1 MYHITLIPGDGIGP
15 EIVAAAVQVVEA
27 TGVGVAWEE
36 VMAGQC
42 AIPQFGSPVPEK
54 ALDSIRKTGVA
65 LKGPLT
71 NIVGEG
77 FPSPNITLR
86 VELDLYANLRL
97 AQTLPG
103 AQSPFE
109 HVDLVVVR
117 ENTEDVYVGQEQ
129 MVGDDAAIAIKFIT
143 REGCR
148 RVIRFA
154 FDYAVKQKRRKVT
167 VVLKANILKLTDGM
181 FLRVARDIAKEYPQI
196 AFEETNV
203 DAQCMDLVR
212 KPQNYDV
219 MVMPNLYGDIVADLA
234 GGLVGSVGLCP
245 GGNFGEGISVFEPAH
260 GSAPKYAGLDKVN
273 PTAMILSAA
282 FMLNHLGETA
292 AADSISRAVAKV
304 ISAGRAVTY
313 DLGGTAS
320 TTQMTEAIIKAM
332 G

>member
-1 MYHITLIPGDGIGP
+1 MYRITLIPGDGIGP

-27 TGVGVAWEE
+27 TDLSITWDEVA
-36 VMAGQC
+36 AGQC
-42 AIPQFGSPVPEK
+42 AIPEFGSPVPAP
-54 ALDSIRKTGVA
+54 ALDSIRKNRVA

-71 NIVGEG
+71 NIVGAG

-97 AQTLPG
+97 ARTLVG

-109 HVDLVVVR
+109 NVDLVVVR
-117 ENTEDVYVGQEQ
+117 ENTEDVYVGREQ

-143 REGCR
+143 KKGCR

-154 FDYAVKQKRRKVT
+154 FDYAVRENRRKVT
-167 VVLKANILKLTDGM
+167 VVLKANVLKLTDGM
-181 FLRVARDIAKEYPQI
+181 FLREAREIAKEYPQI

-245 GGNFGEGISVFEPAH
+245 GGNFGNGISVFEPAH
-260 GSAPKYAGLDKVN
+260 GSAPKYKGLNKVN

-282 FMLNHLGETA
+282 FMLNHLGEIS
-292 AADSISRAVAKV
+292 AADTIFQAVEKV
-304 ISAGRAVTY
+304 ISEGKSVTY
-313 DLGGTAS
+313 DLGGSAS
-320 TTQMTEAIIKAM
+320 TSQMTEAIIKEM
-332 G
+332 R